1 MQLYEDNTG
10 LARVRKKSV
19 VVIDSGSRV
28 NESENGWGQNLEV
41 LPQKR
46 SLVAVAAAAAAAA
59 IIRARTRQY
68 TFTTYAIRFVSR
80 NSYMSNKKEFVD
92 IL

>member
-19 VVIDSGSRV
+19 VVIDSGRRV

-46 SLVAVAAAAAAAA
+46 SLVAVAAAAAAA